1 MEMKFGLQMRQ
12 TQRLVMTPKLQQALK
27 LLQVPTLELQQIL
40 KQEILQNPML
50 EEIDETDEEQ
60 EEKAE
65 AEPEAEEEIETPVA
79 ETGETPAASPDG
91 EEEPRR
97 ELMSEEAP
105 LEREPDRT
113 WDDYFEDGFDL
124 GYKRTEDEQEE
135 FYERV
140 PIAQASAIDKL
151 MSQLRIASS
160 DPLELR
166 IGEYLIG
173 SLNESGYLTCSL
185 DEVANTFKVEMA
197 VIERVLG
204 YIQSMEPVGIGARN
218 LQEAL
223 LIQLRHRGMG
233 DTVAAEI
240 VRDHFEALK
249 QRKYSEIA
257 KRLHITVEE
266 VQDHANLI
274 KDLDPKPGYELM
286 TDDVRYIT
294 PDLVVERVGEEYV
307 VFLNDKNIP
316 RLRISSAYKKEL
328 EKGSSNGNKETRD
341 FILGRLSSARW
352 LIQTIEQR
360 RKTMVKVMECIV
372 DEQHEFFEKGPGAL
386 RPLTLQ
392 QVASRIG
399 MHEST
404 VSRVTTNKYVQT
416 PRGVFELKYF
426 FSSSLDTEDGDEV
439 SAKAAKTRILDII
452 SKEDTRRPLSD
463 QKIADIL
470 KQDGLIIAR
479 RTVAKYREQL
489 KILPARLR
497 KQY

>member
-1 MEMKFGLQMRQ
+1 MKFGLQMRQ

-40 KQEILQNPML
+40 KQEILQNPLL
-50 EEIDETDEEQ
+50 EEVDEVEEDEEELGATTEDQ
-60 EEKAE
+60 EQGA
-65 AEPEAEEEIETPVA
+65 AEEDTRAKTET
-79 ETGETPAASPDG
+79 TQDDSNSDG
-91 EEEPRR
+91 EKD
-97 ELMSEEAP
+97 
-105 LEREPDRT
+105 PDEN
-113 WDDYFEDGFDL
+113 WDDYFADGFDL
-124 GYKRTEDEQEE
+124 GFKRSEDSQEE
-135 FYERV
+135 FFERV
-140 PIAQASAIDKL
+140 PVAQTSFVDAL
-151 MSQLRIASS
+151 LSQLRIMTNDAI
-160 DPLELR
+160 ELQV
-166 IGEYLIG
+166 GEYLIG
-173 SLNESGYLTCSL
+173 SLNETGYLTCAL
-185 DEVANTFKVEMA
+185 DEVANTFKVDIA
-197 VIERVLG
+197 VVERVLG

-223 LIQLRHRGMG
+223 LIQLRHRRLLE
-233 DTVAAEI
+233 TLTAEI
-240 VRDHFEALK
+240 VRNHFEALK
-249 QRKYSEIA
+249 QRKYTEIA
-257 KRLHITVEE
+257 KKLRISVEE
-266 VQDHANLI
+266 VQEHANVI
-274 KDLDPKPGYELM
+274 KDLDPKPGFELM
-286 TDDVRYIT
+286 TEDVRYIT
-294 PDLVVERVGEEYV
+294 PDLIVERVGEEYV

-316 RLRISSAYKKEL
+316 RLRISNAYRREL
-328 EKGSSNGNKETRD
+328 DRTNSNGSKETRD

-372 DEQHEFFEKGPGAL
+372 DEQREFFEKGPAHL

-439 SAKAAKTRILDII
+439 SAKAAKTRILEII
-452 SKEDTRRPLSD
+452 AKEDPRRPLSD

-470 KQDGLIIAR
+470 KKDGLIIAR

>member
-40 KQEILQNPML
+40 KQEILQNPLL
-50 EEIDETDEEQ
+50 EEVDEVEEDEEELGS
-60 EEKAE
+60 EEAAPEAE
-65 AEPEAEEEIETPVA
+65 AGAEPEVPEARV
-79 ETGETPAASPDG
+79 PD
-91 EEEPRR
+91 EEEPRASDSA
-97 ELMSEEAP
+97 EKDPEVS
-105 LEREPDRT
+105 
-113 WDDYFEDGFDL
+113 WDEYFNDGFDL
-124 GYKRTEDEQEE
+124 GYKRSEDQEE
-135 FYERV
+135 FFERV
-140 PIAQASAIDKL
+140 PVARTSYVENL
-151 MSQLRIASS
+151 LSQLRILTD
-160 DPLELR
+160 DPVELQ

-185 DEVANTFKVEMA
+185 AEVANTFKVEPA
-197 VIERVLG
+197 QVEKVLG
-204 YIQSMEPVGIGARN
+204 YIQSMEPVGIGARS

-233 DTVAAEI
+233 ESITAEI
-240 VRDHFEALK
+240 VRNHFEALK
-249 QRKYSEIA
+249 QRKYAEIA
-257 KRLHITVEE
+257 KRLHISVEE
-266 VQDHANLI
+266 VQEHANVI
-274 KDLDPKPGYELM
+274 KDLDPKPGYELS

-294 PDLVVERVGEEYV
+294 PDLIVERVGEEYV

-316 RLRISSAYKKEL
+316 RLRISTAYRREL
-328 EKGSSNGNKETRD
+328 DRTSSNGNKETRD

-360 RKTMVKVMECIV
+360 RRTMVKVMECIV
-372 DEQHEFFEKGPGAL
+372 DEQREFFEKGPGFL

-439 SAKAAKTRILDII
+439 SAKAAKTRILEII
-452 SKEDTRRPLSD
+452 GKEEARRPLSD

-470 KQDGLIIAR
+470 KKDGLIIAR

-489 KILPARLR
+489 RILPARLR

>member
-1 MEMKFGLQMRQ
+1 MEMRFGLQMRQ

-40 KQEILQNPML
+40 KQEILQNPLL
-50 EEIDETDEEQ
+50 EEVDEIEEEEDQAREQ
-60 EEKAE
+60 EA
-65 AEPEAEEEIETPVA
+65 
-79 ETGETPAASPDG
+79 GDG
-91 EEEPRR
+91 EEEAAAAAPAG
-97 ELMSEEAP
+97 EEEP
-105 LEREPDRT
+105 LRQEAQAEEQPVDKEPGES
-113 WDDYFEDGFDL
+113 WDDYFSDGFDL
-124 GYKRTEDEQEE
+124 GYKRSEDQQDE

-140 PIAQASAIDKL
+140 PVAQASFIDKL
-151 MSQLRIASS
+151 LGQLRIVTS
-160 DPLELR
+160 DATELEV
-166 IGEYLIG
+166 GEYIIG
-173 SLNESGYLTCSL
+173 SLNEAGYLTCTL
-185 DEVANTFKVEMA
+185 EEIANTFKVELSL
-197 VIERVLG
+197 VERVLG
-204 YIQSMEPVGIGARN
+204 YVQSMDPVGIGARN

-223 LIQLRHRGMG
+223 LIQLRHRGLG
-233 DTVAAEI
+233 ESVAAEI

-249 QRKYSEIA
+249 QRKYTEIA

-266 VQDHANLI
+266 VQEHANVI
-274 KDLDPKPGYELM
+274 KDLDPKPGFELM
-286 TDDVRYIT
+286 SDEVRYIT
-294 PDLVVERVGEEYV
+294 PDLVVERVVEDYV

-316 RLRISSAYKKEL
+316 RLRISTAYRKEL
-328 EKGSSNGNKETRD
+328 EKGNANGSKETRD

-372 DEQHEFFEKGPGAL
+372 DEQRDFFEKGPGAL

-439 SAKAAKTRILDII
+439 SAKAAKTRILAII
-452 SKEDTRRPLSD
+452 GKEDARRPLSD

-489 KILPARLR
+489 RILPARLR

>member
-27 LLQVPTLELQQIL
+27 LLQVPTMELQQIL
-40 KQEILQNPML
+40 KQEILQNPLL
-50 EEIDETDEEQ
+50 EEVDEVEEDDEELGVDSELQ
-60 EEKAE
+60 EQKNNEDDGRQESSE
-65 AEPEAEEEIETPVA
+65 AEKD
-79 ETGETPAASPDG
+79 PDT
-91 EEEPRR
+91 
-97 ELMSEEAP
+97 
-105 LEREPDRT
+105 T
-113 WDDYFEDGFDL
+113 WDEYFSDGFDL
-124 GYKRTEDEQEE
+124 GYKRSEDQQEE
-135 FYERV
+135 FFERV
-140 PIAQASAIDKL
+140 PIARTSFIDNL
-151 MSQLRIASS
+151 LGQLRIVTS
-160 DPLELR
+160 DEVELAV
-166 IGEYLIG
+166 GEYLIG
-173 SLNESGYLTCSL
+173 SLNEAGYLTCHL
-185 DEVANTFKVEMA
+185 EEAANTFKVEMEL
-197 VIERVLG
+197 VERVLG
-204 YIQSMEPVGIGARN
+204 YIQNMDPVGIGARS

-223 LIQLRHRGMG
+223 LIQLRQRNLTG
-233 DTVAAEI
+233 TLTAEI
-240 VRDHFEALK
+240 VANHFDALK
-249 QRKYSEIA
+249 QRKYTEIA
-257 KRLHITVEE
+257 KKLRITVEE
-266 VQDHANLI
+266 VQEHANAI
-274 KDLDPKPGYELM
+274 KDLDPKPGFELM
-286 TDDVRYIT
+286 TEEIRYIT
-294 PDLVVERVGEEYV
+294 PDLIVELVGDQYV

-316 RLRISSAYKKEL
+316 RLRVSNAYKREL
-328 EKGSSNGNKETRD
+328 DRGNGNGTKETRD

-372 DEQHEFFEKGPGAL
+372 DEQRGFFEKGPAAL

-439 SAKAAKTRILDII
+439 SAKSAKTRILGII
-452 SKEDTRRPLSD
+452 GKEDPRRPLSD

-470 KQDGLIIAR
+470 KMDGLIIAR

>member
-50 EEIDETDEEQ
+50 EEVEDLEE
-60 EEKAE
+60 EHERDKE
-65 AEPEAEEEIETPVA
+65 DPEPEAE
-79 ETGETPAASPDG
+79 PA
-91 EEEPRR
+91 EEPTAERAPDDEPR
-97 ELMSEEAP
+97 TESLSEEAP
-105 LEREPDRT
+105 TDKEPDQS
-113 WDDYFEDGFDL
+113 WDDYFGDGFDL
-124 GYKRTEDEQEE
+124 GYKRSEDEQDE

-140 PIAQASAIDKL
+140 PIAQTSSIDKL
-151 MSQLRIASS
+151 LSQLRIATG
-160 DPLELR
+160 DPVELQV
-166 IGEYLIG
+166 GEYIIG
-173 SLNESGYLTCSL
+173 SLNESGYLTVTL
-185 DEVANTFKVEMA
+185 EEIANTFRVE
-197 VIERVLG
+197 VGLVERVLV
-204 YIQSMEPVGIGARN
+204 YVQSMDPVGIGARN

-223 LIQLRHRGMG
+223 LIQLRARGLA
-233 DTVAAEI
+233 DSVAAEI

-257 KRLHITVEE
+257 KRLHISVED
-266 VQDHANLI
+266 VQEHANII
-274 KDLDPKPGYELM
+274 KGLDPKPGFELM
-286 TDDVRYIT
+286 TEDVRYIT
-294 PDLVVERVGEEYV
+294 PDLIVDRVGEDYV

-316 RLRISSAYKKEL
+316 RLRISNAYRKEL
-328 EKGSSNGNKETRD
+328 EKGGTNGNKETRD

-372 DEQHEFFEKGPGAL
+372 DEQRDFFEKGPSAL

-439 SAKAAKTRILDII
+439 SAKAAKTRIQDII
-452 SKEDTRRPLSD
+452 GKEDPRRPLSD

>member
-1 MEMKFGLQMRQ
+1 
-12 TQRLVMTPKLQQALK
+12 V
-27 LLQVPTLELQQIL
+27 V
-40 KQEILQNPML
+40 
-50 EEIDETDEEQ
+50 
-60 EEKAE
+60 
-65 AEPEAEEEIETPVA
+65 
-79 ETGETPAASPDG
+79 
-91 EEEPRR
+91 
-97 ELMSEEAP
+97 
-105 LEREPDRT
+105 
-113 WDDYFEDGFDL
+113 
-124 GYKRTEDEQEE
+124 
-135 FYERV
+135 
-140 PIAQASAIDKL
+140 
-151 MSQLRIASS
+151 
-160 DPLELR
+160 
-166 IGEYLIG
+166 
-173 SLNESGYLTCSL
+173 
-185 DEVANTFKVEMA
+185 
-197 VIERVLG
+197 ERVLG
-204 YIQSMEPVGIGARN
+204 YIQAMEPIGVGARN
-218 LQEAL
+218 LQESL
-223 LIQLRHRGMG
+223 LLQLRHRGLG
-233 DTVAAEI
+233 DSVAAEI

-257 KRLHITVEE
+257 KRLHISVED
-266 VQDHANLI
+266 VQDHANII
-274 KDLDPKPGYELM
+274 KDLDPKPGFELM
-286 TDDVRYIT
+286 TEDVRYIT
-294 PDLVVERVGEEYV
+294 PDLIVERVGEDYV
-307 VFLNDKNIP
+307 VFLNDRNIP
-316 RLRISSAYKKEL
+316 RLRISNAYKKEL
-328 EKGSSNGNKETRD
+328 EKSPTNNGNKETRD

-372 DEQHEFFEKGPGAL
+372 DEQREFFEKGPSAL

-452 SKEDTRRPLSD
+452 GKEDARRPLSD

-489 KILPARLR
+489 RILPARLR

>member
-50 EEIDETDEEQ
+50 EEIEDVEDDREEHQ
-60 EEKAE
+60 DDGEPDMEAASGEEPPLA
-65 AEPEAEEEIETPVA
+65 AGEPE
-79 ETGETPAASPDG
+79 
-91 EEEPRR
+91 EPPR
-97 ELMSEEAP
+97 EVLSEESP
-105 LEREPDRT
+105 IEKEPEQT
-113 WDDYFEDGFDL
+113 WDDYLNDGFDL
-124 GYKRTEDEQEE
+124 GYKRSEDEKEE

-140 PIAQASAIDKL
+140 PVAQASAIDRL
-151 MSQLRIASS
+151 LSQLRIATS
-160 DPLELR
+160 DPVELR
-166 IGEYLIG
+166 IGEYLVG
-173 SLNESGYLTCSL
+173 SLNESGYLTCSI
-185 DEVANTFKVEMA
+185 EEAANTFRVEIAVAEKV
-197 VIERVLG
+197 LK
-204 YIQSMEPVGIGARN
+204 YIQAMDPIGVGARN

-223 LIQLRHRGMG
+223 LIQLDHRGLG
-233 DTVAAEI
+233 DSVAAEI
-240 VRDHFEALK
+240 IRDHFEPLK

-257 KRLHITVEE
+257 KRLHITVED

-274 KDLDPKPGYELM
+274 KELNPKPGFELM
-286 TDDVRYIT
+286 TEDARYIT
-294 PDLVVERVGEEYV
+294 PDLIVERVGEDYV
-307 VFLNDKNIP
+307 VFLNDKNVP
-316 RLRISSAYKKEL
+316 RLRVSTAYKKEL
-328 EKGSSNGNKETRD
+328 EKGPTNNNGNKETRD

-360 RKTMVKVMECIV
+360 RRTMVKVMECIV
-372 DEQHEFFEKGPGAL
+372 DEQREFFEKGPGAL

-416 PRGVFELKYF
+416 PRGVLELKYF
-426 FSSSLDTEDGDEV
+426 FSSSLDTEDGEEV

-452 SKEDTRRPLSD
+452 GKEDGRRPLSD
-463 QKIADIL
+463 QKIADLL
-470 KQDGLIIAR
+470 KVDGLIIAR

>member
-1 MEMKFGLQMRQ
+1 MKFGLQMRQ

-40 KQEILQNPML
+40 KQEILQNPLL
-50 EEIDETDEEQ
+50 EEVEDIEEDEE
-60 EEKAE
+60 ELGADATTTT
-65 AEPEAEEEIETPVA
+65 AEPEAEAPAPEAPE
-79 ETGETPAASPDG
+79 AASDSDEPPVG
-91 EEEPRR
+91 EK
-97 ELMSEEAP
+97 
-105 LEREPDRT
+105 EPDES
-113 WDDYFEDGFDL
+113 WDEYLHEGFDL
-124 GYKRTEDEQEE
+124 GYKRSEDQQEE
-135 FYERV
+135 FFERV
-140 PIAQASAIDKL
+140 PVARTSFVDSL
-151 MSQLRIASS
+151 LGQLRILTS
-160 DPLELR
+160 DAMELR

-173 SLNESGYLTCSL
+173 SLNDSGYLTCSL
-185 DEVANTFKVEMA
+185 VEVANTFKVEESLVA
-197 VIERVLG
+197 RVLG
-204 YIQSMEPVGIGARN
+204 YIQSMEPVGIGARS

-223 LIQLRHRGMG
+223 LIQLRHRKLG
-233 DTVAAEI
+233 DSVAAEI

-249 QRKYSEIA
+249 QRKYTEIA
-257 KRLHITVEE
+257 KKLHISVEE
-266 VQDHANLI
+266 VQEHANVI
-274 KDLDPKPGYELM
+274 RDLDPKPGFELM
-286 TDDVRYIT
+286 TDEVRYIT
-294 PDLVVERVGEEYV
+294 PDLIVERVGEEYV

-316 RLRISSAYKKEL
+316 RLRISNAYKREL
-328 EKGSSNGNKETRD
+328 DRSPTNGNKETRD

-372 DEQHEFFEKGPGAL
+372 DEQRDFFEKGPGFL

-452 SKEDTRRPLSD
+452 GKEDARRPLSD

>member
-1 MEMKFGLQMRQ
+1 MKFGLQMRQ

-40 KQEILQNPML
+40 KQEILQNPLL
-50 EEIDETDEEQ
+50 EEVDEVEEDEEELGS
-60 EEKAE
+60 EESAPEAE
-65 AEPEAEEEIETPVA
+65 AEAEVPEVRVA
-79 ETGETPAASPDG
+79 DED
-91 EEEPRR
+91 EPRAA
-97 ELMSEEAP
+97 ESSEKDPEVSW
-105 LEREPDRT
+105 EE
-113 WDDYFEDGFDL
+113 YFNDGFDL
-124 GYKRTEDEQEE
+124 GYKRSEDQEE
-135 FYERV
+135 FFERV
-140 PIAQASAIDKL
+140 PVARTSSVENL
-151 MSQLRIASS
+151 LSQLRILTD
-160 DPLELR
+160 DPVELQ

-173 SLNESGYLTCSL
+173 SLNETGYLTCSL
-185 DEVANTFKVEMA
+185 DEVANTFKVEVA
-197 VIERVLG
+197 QVEKVLG
-204 YIQSMEPVGIGARN
+204 YIQSMEPVGIGARS

-233 DTVAAEI
+233 QSITAEI
-240 VRDHFEALK
+240 VRNHFEALK
-249 QRKYSEIA
+249 QRKYAEIA
-257 KRLHITVEE
+257 KRLHISVEE
-266 VQDHANLI
+266 VQEHANVI
-274 KDLDPKPGYELM
+274 KDLDPKPGYELS

-294 PDLVVERVGEEYV
+294 PDLIVERVGEEYV

-316 RLRISSAYKKEL
+316 RLRISTAYRREL
-328 EKGSSNGNKETRD
+328 DRTNSNGNKETRD

-360 RKTMVKVMECIV
+360 RRTMVKVMECIV
-372 DEQHEFFEKGPGAL
+372 DEQRAFFEKGPGFL

-452 SKEDTRRPLSD
+452 GKEESRRPLSD

-470 KQDGLIIAR
+470 KKDGLIIAR

-489 KILPARLR
+489 RILPARLR

>member
-40 KQEILQNPML
+40 KQEILQNPLL
-50 EEIDETDEEQ
+50 EEVEDVEEEEREPEQ
-60 EEKAE
+60 EAE
-65 AEPEAEEEIETPVA
+65 SEPEA
-79 ETGETPAASPDG
+79 GEAQEAAP
-91 EEEPRR
+91 ERAEEPRQ
-97 ELMSEEAP
+97 EVSEEAP
-105 LEREPDRT
+105 VDKEPDES
-113 WDDYFEDGFDL
+113 WDDYFSDGFDL
-124 GYKRTEDEQEE
+124 GYKRTEDQQDE

-140 PIAQASAIDKL
+140 PVAQASSIDRL
-151 MSQLRIASS
+151 LSQLRIITS
-160 DPLELR
+160 DPVELQ
-166 IGEYLIG
+166 IGEYIIG

-185 DEVANTFKVEMA
+185 EEVANTFRVEMA
-197 VIERVLG
+197 VVERVLG
-204 YIQSMEPVGIGARN
+204 YVQSMDPVGIGARN

-223 LIQLRHRGMG
+223 LIQLRYRGLA
-233 DTVAAEI
+233 DSVAADI

-249 QRKYSEIA
+249 QRKYTEIA
-257 KRLHITVEE
+257 KRLHISVEE
-266 VQDHANLI
+266 VQEHANVI
-274 KDLDPKPGYELM
+274 KDLDPKPGFELM

-294 PDLVVERVGEEYV
+294 PDLIVDRVGEDYV

-316 RLRISSAYKKEL
+316 RLRISNAYRKEL
-328 EKGSSNGNKETRD
+328 EKGNSNGSKETRD

-372 DEQHEFFEKGPGAL
+372 DEQREFFEKGPSAL

-452 SKEDTRRPLSD
+452 GKEDPRRPLSD

-470 KQDGLIIAR
+470 KEDGLIIAR